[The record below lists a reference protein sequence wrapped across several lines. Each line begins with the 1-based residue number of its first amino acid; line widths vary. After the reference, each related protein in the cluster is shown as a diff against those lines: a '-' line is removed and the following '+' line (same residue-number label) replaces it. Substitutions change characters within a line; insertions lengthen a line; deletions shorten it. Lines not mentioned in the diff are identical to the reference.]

1 VLLLA
6 VLDSLP
12 IYFMSSFLI
21 PIFIIKAINAR
32 RRDFF
37 WATEE
42 TCTGA
47 KCLVAWDKLCI
58 PTNRGGLGAKNSNAQ
73 NICILLKFCFKFLHA
88 ENLPWKQWILS
99 QSPNPF
105 TASTHSYLS
114 RLITKHLHMLVQIT
128 TCTIHN
134 GKSVFFWHDTWLL
147 PEPLATA
154 FPALYSH
161 HTQTHALVCDI
172 MQLGI
177 SNGLRCRLTNAA
189 SEQLVSLS
197 NLLQDVTLSE
207 AQDTRSLLDGSP
219 FSTKGAY
226 LHLQS
231 QLEDPDVSPI
241 WKSRVPRK
249 VKVFGW
255 LLHLNRLNTRA
266 NLLHK
271 HIIDSAACPRCQA
284 QVEDRAHLF
293 FHCPSSAAIWRQLK
307 IIPTTAEFTDIW
319 DTTLPNNLPR
329 SVWSS
334 VALTILWKIW
344 DTRNAKVFRDI
355 DHSPLSTVRNII
367 SDFTLWS
374 HRFKQA
380 GNRVDAD
387 LWRAHLSTCNL

>member
-88 ENLPWKQWILS
+88 ENLPWKHWILS
-99 QSPNPF
+99 QSPNPY
-105 TASTHSYLS
+105 TTSNQSYLS
-114 RLITKHLHMLVQIT
+114 RLITKHLHMLLQIT

-172 MQLGI
+172 VQNGI
-177 SNGLRCRLTNAA
+177 SNGMQCRLTNAGVRA
-189 SEQLVSLS
+189 TCLSLS
-197 NLLQDVTLSE
+197 FCRMIGCRMHRTQD
-207 AQDTRSLLDGSP
+207 
-219 FSTKGAY
+219 
-226 LHLQS
+226 
-231 QLEDPDVSPI
+231 
-241 WKSRVPRK
+241 
-249 VKVFGW
+249 
-255 LLHLNRLNTRA
+255 
-266 NLLHK
+266 
-271 HIIDSAACPRCQA
+271 
-284 QVEDRAHLF
+284 
-293 FHCPSSAAIWRQLK
+293 HC
-307 IIPTTAEFTDIW
+307 
-319 DTTLPNNLPR
+319 
-329 SVWSS
+329 
-334 VALTILWKIW
+334 
-344 DTRNAKVFRDI
+344 
-355 DHSPLSTVRNII
+355 
-367 SDFTLWS
+367 
-374 HRFKQA
+374 
-380 GNRVDAD
+380 
-387 LWRAHLSTCNL
+387 